1 MNSVLI
7 GTHQMDTEFG
17 LYLPEYSIP
26 APVPQTKFINVIG
39 RDGAVDLSNAFGSVH
54 YNSREWN
61 LDFKHFDPVNWH
73 TISSSVFNAIH
84 GKRLDFTFDDD
95 PNYHWTGRFI
105 VQDYTSKNGC
115 GTLKVRVMADP
126 FKYKN
131 TQTTVSSSVPVNEQT
146 LTGDVVTINNNKA
159 YEVNSLGVSLSPI
172 QDLHGY
178 SSPWPAGGGV
188 NLLPP
193 MVDGTYEGNGVK
205 AVVVNGVATLSG
217 TTTASGNA
225 FIVPLAESFTV
236 PSGCYYHLGNSVANG
251 SLAPTIENGNN
262 TSENINYS
270 CSPANRISPELSSK
284 VGQTWTRIRFYI
296 GNGVTISGTY
306 APMMCLDNTARDF
319 SPYSNI
325 CPITGRTGLTVY
337 RTGKNLLDPSLLQV
351 FNSKKYISTVSY
363 ATQGTVKV
371 QGDTSYALSRKSALA
386 DGKIYYYD
394 AFGNPISDAIISS
407 TNPFYFTT
415 PPNCATIGFY
425 VAVDSS
431 GSLNSPQD
439 AEPQLELGS
448 TATTYEPYNGNTYAV
463 DWTTEA
469 GTVYGGSL
477 DVVTGVLTVDR
488 ASVDL
493 GTLSWQTATTAVT
506 GKSRHRAEVSGI
518 KPASSASSVA
528 NILCSQYKSAS
539 WNATYNAVENC
550 IGVATSNDR
559 ICVFD
564 DALSTLSGAAF
575 KTAMNG
581 VQLVYTLA
589 TPLTYQL
596 TAQEVELLT
605 GTNNIWSEGQVSV
618 VITEPIVINN
628 PTLPVVPTVTASA
641 PMTLRWNAQSY
652 SMDAGTRVIPQLTL
666 QTGNNPIYVDGEGT
680 ISFAFSEASL

>member
-146 LTGDVVTINNNKA
+146 LTGDIVTINNNKA
-159 YEVNSLGVSLSPI
+159 YEVNSLWVSLSPI

-178 SSPWPAGGGV
+178 SFPWPAGGGV
-188 NLLPP
+188 NKLPNNATNETKSESGVQIKAENGVYTITGTP
-193 MVDGTYEGNGVK
+193 MEGNSITFDLADSVDLSPSTNKIAFLNNVANAYISVYFCRSGT
-205 AVVVNGVATLSG
+205 AVHYWGMTSVNRVASGWTDIGNEVVNQIRI
-217 TTTASGNA
+217 A
-225 FIVPLAESFTV
+225 F
-236 PSGCYYHLGNSVANG
+236 
-251 SLAPTIENGNN
+251 N
-262 TSENINYS
+262 TSAGSNLNITV
-270 CSPANRISPELSSK
+270 SPMLIATSETNPTS
-284 VGQTWTRIRFYI
+284 
-296 GNGVTISGTY
+296 
-306 APMMCLDNTARDF
+306 F
-319 SPYSNI
+319 SPYSNL
-325 CPITGRTGLTVY
+325 CPITGRTGVTVY
-337 RTGKNLLDPSLLQV
+337 VGPDNDPD
-351 FNSKKYISTVSY
+351 N
-363 ATQGTVKV
+363 
-371 QGDTSYALSRKSALA
+371 
-386 DGKIYYYD
+386 
-394 AFGNPISDAIISS
+394 
-407 TNPFYFTT
+407 
-415 PPNCATIGFY
+415 
-425 VAVDSS
+425 
-431 GSLNSPQD
+431 
-439 AEPQLELGS
+439 
-448 TATTYEPYNGNTYAV
+448 ATTYTS
-463 DWTTEA
+463 DWTSAA
-469 GTVYGGSL
+469 GTVYGGTL
-477 DVVTGVLTVDR
+477 DVVTGVLTVDK
-488 ASVDL
+488 AYADL
-493 GTLSWQTATTAVT
+493 GTASWTKRNTSTGHWRFATQDFPCAIAGSTSTVFDC
-506 GKSRHRAEVSGI
+506 V
-518 KPASSASSVA
+518 
-528 NILCSQYKSAS
+528 CSQYVKLSPS
-539 WNATYNAVENC
+539 ATYAGNT
-550 IGVATSNDR
+550 GVSNNTS
-559 ICVFD
+559 ISQVCVCD
-564 DALSTLSGAAF
+564 ERYSDKDAFT
-575 KTAMNG
+575 TAMSG
-581 VQLVYTLA
+581 VQLVYPLA
-589 TPLTYQL
+589 TPITYQL
-596 TAQEVELLT
+596 TPQEVELLK

>member
-146 LTGDVVTINNNKA
+146 LTGDIVTINNNKA

-178 SSPWPAGGGV
+178 ANPWPAGGGV
-188 NLLPP
+188 NKFDAS
-193 MVDGTYEGNGVK
+193 V
-205 AVVVNGVATLSG
+205 
-217 TTTASGNA
+217 TTFKKWQLVSNA
-225 FIVPLAESFTV
+225 FEPKTDGFEFISFSV
-236 PSGCYYHLGNSVANG
+236 SGDNITLTTQKTYMGICFAVDAVDYDRKASLNG
-251 SLAPTIENGNN
+251 
-262 TSENINYS
+262 
-270 CSPANRISPELSSK
+270 
-284 VGQTWTRIRFYI
+284 
-296 GNGVTISGTY
+296 TISGGKAISFYDGYTSGATRISNGATSCSIPANTSGY
-306 APMMCLDNTARDF
+306 VSIRLDSAQTCIINFQIEQGSTA
-319 SPYSNI
+319 SSWTPYSNI
-325 CPITGRTGLTVY
+325 CPITGRTGVTVY
-337 RTGKNLLDPSLLQV
+337 VSPTPDP
-351 FNSKKYISTVSY
+351 
-363 ATQGTVKV
+363 
-371 QGDTSYALSRKSALA
+371 GD
-386 DGKIYYYD
+386 
-394 AFGNPISDAIISS
+394 
-407 TNPFYFTT
+407 
-415 PPNCATIGFY
+415 
-425 VAVDSS
+425 
-431 GSLNSPQD
+431 
-439 AEPQLELGS
+439 
-448 TATTYEPYNGNTYAV
+448 ATTYSS
-463 DWTTEA
+463 DWTSPA
-469 GTVYGGSL
+469 GTVYGGTL
-477 DVVTGVLTVDR
+477 DVVTGLLTVDR
-488 ASVDL
+488 VCETITKDSAWFSFSTGTGNSSAAVYLEYYNNCKFVD
-493 GTLSWQTATTAVT
+493 GISSRNGAISST
-506 GKSRHRAEVSGI
+506 GKESGNYWYGPRQNEVPEGDMCFAYSYTGFIRFHRTD
-518 KPASSASSVA
+518 VA
-528 NILCSQYKSAS
+528 NITDL
-539 WNATYNAVENC
+539 N
-550 IGVATSNDR
+550 
-559 ICVFD
+559 
-564 DALSTLSGAAF
+564 AF
-575 KTAMNG
+575 KSVFPDT
-581 VQLVYTLA
+581 QICYYLA

-596 TAQEVELLT
+596 TPQEVELLT

>member
-146 LTGDVVTINNNKA
+146 LTGDIVTINNNKA
-159 YEVNSLGVSLSPI
+159 YEVNSLWVSLSPI

-178 SSPWPAGGGV
+178 SSPWPAGGGKNKLKIKDKNSSGITGSYNSAGEYV
-188 NLLPP
+188 II
-193 MVDGTYEGNGVK
+193 
-205 AVVVNGVATLSG
+205 G
-217 TTTASGNA
+217 TTGSATTYCDFQPVTLPAGSYTFSISTLPNGFSSSYNK
-225 FIVPLAESFTV
+225 
-236 PSGCYYHLGNSVANG
+236 NG
-251 SLAPTIENGNN
+251 SWAGFVTDGKTITLTEETEIGGY
-262 TSENINYS
+262 IFM
-270 CSPANRISPELSSK
+270 PANTEVNTTIKIQLESGSSASS
-284 VGQTWTRIRFYI
+284 F
-296 GNGVTISGTY
+296 
-306 APMMCLDNTARDF
+306 A
-319 SPYSNI
+319 PYSNI
-325 CPITGRTGLTVY
+325 CPISGRTGVSVY
-337 RTGKNLLDPSLLQV
+337 RTGKNLLDTSSFTSGTYNDVTLTRNTDGSIALIGTASAT
-351 FNSKKYISTVSY
+351 FNLNGSTFTLPAGTYTLSGSIENNQLYLRDSSTNTNLVESVNGNVNNFTISESKTVYLRIRVGGSSTVS
-363 ATQGTVKV
+363 GTVK
-371 QGDTSYALSRKSALA
+371 
-386 DGKIYYYD
+386 
-394 AFGNPISDAIISS
+394 
-407 TNPFYFTT
+407 
-415 PPNCATIGFY
+415 
-425 VAVDSS
+425 
-431 GSLNSPQD
+431 
-439 AEPQLELGS
+439 PQLELGS
-448 TATTYEPYNGNTYAV
+448 TATAYEPYNGNTYSV
-463 DWTTEA
+463 DWTSEA
-469 GTVYGGSL
+469 GTVYGGTL
-477 DVVTGVLTVDR
+477 DVVTGVLTVTHGVVTYD
-488 ASVDL
+488 
-493 GTLSWQTATTAVT
+493 GTENWGWLSNI
-506 GKSRHRAEVSGI
+506 G
-518 KPASSASSVA
+518 SAY
-528 NILCSQYKSAS
+528 L
-539 WNATYNAVENC
+539 
-550 IGVATSNDR
+550 
-559 ICVFD
+559 
-564 DALSTLSGAAF
+564 TLSGLKPSDASTQFNVLCTSDKLQGISWTSKAGHTEAIFSYYGGSYICIKDQAITDAASA
-575 KTAMNG
+575 KTWLQSNSLQ
-581 VQLVYTLA
+581 VVYELA